1 MFAYRLKRAAWFL
14 TRFFTK
20 WAGFCRV
27 PTKLCL
33 TTWFFVCSQLSSPM
47 FELSAFFVAG
57 FWILVS
63 TARFFITFRLVFFNG
78 WIFVGFT
85 LAGKNLLFVHPF
97 YEGNLMFKLS
107 AFIVAF
113 FWVLVSTARFLCEW
127 SACRFVCL
135 NCLIFYQVSTLFFVT
150 TAWYLSVCMFAY
162 LLFVDRL
169 ICFCWKYL
177 FLSNGFGRKY
187 FWLFYSAFWNIKTTA
202 YFLNCNFIT
211 V

>member
-1 MFAYRLKRAAWFL
+1 MVFDSFFHKMGRLLASSHKVVFDNVIFCLLAAVQSDVWTVCFFRRWFL
-14 TRFFTK
+14 DFSVDSQVFYHFSTR
-20 WAGFCRV
+20 
-27 PTKLCL
+27 
-33 TTWFFVCSQLSSPM
+33 
-47 FELSAFFVAG
+47 
-57 FWILVS
+57 
-63 TARFFITFRLVFFNG
+63 FFNG

-113 FWVLVSTARFLCEW
+113 SWVLVSTARFLCEW

-135 NCLIFYQVSTLFFVT
+135 NCLILYQVSTLFFVT

-177 FLSNGFGRKY
+177 CLSNGFGRKY
-187 FWLFYSAFWNIKTTA
+187 FWLFYSAFWNNKTTA
-202 YFLNCNFIT
+202 YFLNCNLIT